1 MVKHK
6 STISQQRVA
15 NFQFSHAIVSYM
27 LYHLVCR
34 CQEISVLLKK
44 YFTIYYHTLGTGWP
58 ARLGSLVFLVRFLKQ
73 LGTTITLLTGLF
85 TVGSCLLSRLQQLT
99 HQLVLLTELKF
110 PLLYLFHLSWLEI
123 TEIIIVIAD
132 RFNTESC
139 QTPGCVS
146 ASEA

>member
-6 STISQQRVA
+6 STISQLLVA
-15 NFQFSHAIVSYM
+15 KFSNPHAIVS
-27 LYHLVCR
+27 LTIYHQVCR

-44 YFTIYYHTLGTGWP
+44 YFTIYYHTVGTGWP
-58 ARLGSLVFLVRFLKQ
+58 ARIGSLVFLVRFLKQ
-73 LGTTITLLTGLF
+73 LCTTITLLTRLF

-99 HQLVLLTELKF
+99 HQLILLTELKL
-110 PLLYLFHLSWLEI
+110 PLLNLFHLSWLEI

-132 RFNTESC
+132 RLNTESC

-146 ASEA
+146 ASET